1 VEIAPV
7 VELTPAETATPVET
21 EIVPEVAASEIP
33 TEVTVEGATEAPV
46 GEIAGETAE
55 VTFEELFKLRP
66 ESFKPGTEEDDK
78 SDKKG
83 KKGKKSVE
91 YQFDE
96 DRGEVVGRK
105 KHKRGDAEWT
115 GEDW

>member
-1 VEIAPV
+1 MPLWKAKQPPK
-7 VELTPAETATPVET
+7 L
-21 EIVPEVAASEIP
+21 S
-33 TEVTVEGATEAPV
+33 
-46 GEIAGETAE
+46 
-55 VTFEELFKLRP
+55 FEELFKLRP
-66 ESFKPGTEEDDK
+66 ETFRPGAEEEDK
-78 SDKKG
+78 TDKKG

>member
-1 VEIAPV
+1 VEAELAVETAAP
-7 VELTPAETATPVET
+7 ETETAEIQMAEPAETTAT
-21 EIVPEVAASEIP
+21 A
-33 TEVTVEGATEAPV
+33 ATE
-46 GEIAGETAE
+46 EETAPE
-55 VTFEELFKLRP
+55 ATFEELFKLRP
-66 ESFKPGTEEDDK
+66 ETFRPGAEEEDK

-96 DRGEVVGRK
+96 DRGEVVGHK

-115 GEDW
+115 GDDW

>member
-1 VEIAPV
+1 MPQEIA
-7 VELTPAETATPVET
+7 AA
-21 EIVPEVAASEIP
+21 PEVVTETGAEIPASEEVK
-33 TEVTVEGATEAPV
+33 TEEPVPATVP
-46 GEIAGETAE
+46 GEEPAAE
-55 VTFEELFKLRP
+55 VSFEELFKLRP
-66 ESFKPGTEEDDK
+66 ESFKPGAEEEDK

-105 KHKRGDAEWT
+105 KHKRGDVDWT
-115 GEDW
+115 DQDW

>member
-1 VEIAPV
+1 VVEPV
-7 VELTPAETATPVET
+7 VADQ
-21 EIVPEVAASEIP
+21 
-33 TEVTVEGATEAPV
+33 
-46 GEIAGETAE
+46 TAE
-55 VTFEELFKLRP
+55 PVAVTTTTEEAAPEATFEELFKLRP
-66 ESFKPGTEEDDK
+66 ETFRPGSEEDDK

-105 KHKRGDAEWT
+105 KHKRGDAEWS
-115 GEDW
+115 GDDW